1 MEDSVKDLDGDI
13 NPTTPEPRFSIGS
26 KFLFC
31 FINQAEQNKNFGASK
46 ITIISGCNSSFFF
59 R

>member
-26 KFLFC
+26 KSLIMFNIPILL
-31 FINQAEQNKNFGASK
+31 SK
-46 ITIISGCNSSFFF
+46 TKISEHLI
-59 R
+59 

>member
-26 KFLFC
+26 KSLILFYKPLM
-31 FINQAEQNKNFGASK
+31 QHAD
-46 ITIISGCNSSFFF
+46 
-59 R
+59 

>member
-26 KFLFC
+26 KSPD
-31 FINQAEQNKNFGASK
+31 NKDQRAMLRQK
-46 ITIISGCNSSFFF
+46 IFF
-59 R
+59 